1 MVLARARV
9 VVMMQS
15 ALIRM
20 QKSFPAA
27 TTSRARFDGVLSKL
41 AAMVGIA
48 TLSGVLGWQFPAPG
62 LYLVA
67 MVLGFGLGLAGSYRP
82 HLAQK
87 VAPFYAVAMGFVLGG
102 VSSAYS
108 NVAHGIV
115 PTAIVATSAIFMGCF
130 ALHKTGLVK
139 VTPRFMQITGV
150 ATFAFVIV
158 IFASLLGM
166 PIPGA
171 RELGPRGLM
180 FGVIGLGIALMNLF
194 VGFERA
200 RKVEEGAMA
209 PEVEW
214 FAALQLMISLVMVY
228 VNVLRIIASSRRR

>member
-1 MVLARARV
+1 ME
-9 VVMMQS
+9 S
-15 ALIRM
+15 ALVRM

-27 TTSRARFDGVLSKL
+27 TTTRARFDGVLSKL

-48 TLSGVLGWQFPAPG
+48 VLAGILGWQFPSPG
-62 LYLVA
+62 LYLTA
-67 MVLGFGLGLAGSYRP
+67 MLLGFGLGIAGSIKP

-87 VAPFYAVAMGFVLGG
+87 VAPFYSVAMGFVLGG
-102 VSSAYS
+102 LSSAYS

-115 PTAIVATSAIFMGCF
+115 PTAIIATSAIFVGCF
-130 ALHKTGLVK
+130 AIHKAGIVK
-139 VTPRFMQITGV
+139 VTPRFVQITSV

-158 IFASLLGM
+158 IVASMLGV

-171 RELGPRGLM
+171 RELGPKGLI

-194 VGFERA
+194 VDFERA
-200 RKVEEGAMA
+200 RKVEEAGMS

-214 FAALQLMISLVMVY
+214 FAAFQLMLSLVMVY
-228 VNVLRIIASSRRR
+228 VNVLRILASSQRR

>member
-1 MVLARARV
+1 
-9 VVMMQS
+9 MMES
-15 ALIRM
+15 ALVRM

-27 TTSRARFDGVLSKL
+27 TTTRARFDGVLSKL
-41 AAMVGIA
+41 ASMVGIA
-48 TLSGVLGWQFPAPG
+48 ALSGVLGWQFPNPG
-62 LYLVA
+62 LYLTA
-67 MVLGFGLGLAGSYRP
+67 MVLGFGLGIAGSFKP

-102 VSSAYS
+102 LYSAYS

-115 PTAIVATSAIFMGCF
+115 PTAIIATSAIFVGCF
-130 ALHKTGLVK
+130 AVHKAGIVK
-139 VTPRFMQITGV
+139 VTPRFVQITSV
-150 ATFAFVIV
+150 ATFAFMIVIV
-158 IFASLLGM
+158 ASLIGV

-171 RELGPRGLM
+171 RDLGTRGLL

-194 VGFERA
+194 VDFERA
-200 RKVEEGAMA
+200 RKVEDAGMA

-228 VNVLRIIASSRRR
+228 VNVLRILASSQRR